1 DVLHAGRDDLR
12 LRPLAVVDVPAPV
25 RLHRRVVV
33 AELPRRLRRDDSD
46 DRDRARDCANA
57 ESEIVANPESRIPNP
72 VFHRSHAI
80 PSGPVPVCSFFVTVH
95 VFRSTTAT
103 ALSPLTAT
111 NARPPSGGI
120 STPSGDLPTAMRLK
134 TVRAAASRTTMSP
147 LPSSETSA

>member
-1 DVLHAGRDDLR
+1 QQLIRQL
-12 LRPLAVVDVPAPV
+12 LPVPYTTLF
-25 RLHRRVVV
+25 RSVVV

-46 DRDRARDCANA
+46 DRDRARDRRNDQ
-57 ESEIVANPESRIPNP
+57 SPIPHP
-72 VFHRSHAI
+72 QSPLHRSHAI

-120 STPSGDLPTAMRLK
+120 STPSGDLPTAKRLK
-134 TVRAAASRTTMSP
+134 TVRADASRT
-147 LPSSETSA
+147 